1 MFEAT
6 LSLFK
11 QQAKGL
17 NYSFHRYTYGPFTIE
32 AYEAWAELSWLGW
45 LDVESGPSGSMAVT
59 QPGRIVASTYERK
72 LEKEWGGE
80 FVLKVFKQVADT
92 YCPLNTTELLRKV
105 YTQEV
110 EQVGLQ
116 RRLKIGDAQQGVYFT
131 CIVDEENATNKL
143 NIPKGACPMKLGRE
157 VSRHNELDNWRN
169 THRFES
175 VMATKWL
182 LLTISETEPGLWDRL
197 KEELYDLFRSIQAS
211 KGEGILPSHWHQA
224 YKDTFTSA
232 SASIESQKSG
242 QSGTKVT
249 VEDLKRRA
257 KLG

>member
-143 NIPKGACPMKLGRE
+143 NIPK
-157 VSRHNELDNWRN
+157 
-169 THRFES
+169 
-175 VMATKWL
+175 
-182 LLTISETEPGLWDRL
+182 
-197 KEELYDLFRSIQAS
+197 EELYDLFRSIQAS